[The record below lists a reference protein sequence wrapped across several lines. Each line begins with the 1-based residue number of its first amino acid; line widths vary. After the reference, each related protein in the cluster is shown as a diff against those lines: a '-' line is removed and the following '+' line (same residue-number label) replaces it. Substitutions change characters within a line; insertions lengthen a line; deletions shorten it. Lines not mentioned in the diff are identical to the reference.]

1 LALSV
6 PLSRFTSLVG
16 GGSAFYVRHRPRFM
30 KNRTPLIVTALLVS
44 LFTGCSK
51 HPQPATTTA
60 QPASNSPSVYAG
72 RWPDEFHANQMR
84 FSGLYP
90 VQALQV
96 YAKLTDASLDIS
108 PEVKSLQSGIY
119 WTNHEDM
126 TRSQVTAELEKVL
139 RSQAGVVIRHVDA
152 THITVTYDA
161 SATSK
166 PSE

>member
-1 LALSV
+1 
-6 PLSRFTSLVG
+6 
-16 GGSAFYVRHRPRFM
+16 M
-30 KNRTPLIVTALLVS
+30 KYRIPLIIAALLVS

-51 HPQPATTTA
+51 HPQPATTA
-60 QPASNSPSVYAG
+60 APPASNSPSVYAG
-72 RWPDEFHANQMR
+72 RWPDEFHANQIR
-84 FSGLYP
+84 LSGGHP
-90 VQALQV
+90 IQV
-96 YAKLTDASLDIS
+96 LDIYAKLTDASLDIS

-139 RSQAGVVIRHVDA
+139 RSQTGVVIRHVDD